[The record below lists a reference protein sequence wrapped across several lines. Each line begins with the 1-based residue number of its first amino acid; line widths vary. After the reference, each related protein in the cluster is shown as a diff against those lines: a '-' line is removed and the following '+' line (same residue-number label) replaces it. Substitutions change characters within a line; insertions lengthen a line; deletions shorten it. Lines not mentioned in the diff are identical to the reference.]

1 MLAKVRARLS
11 LLLVFSMVVTTLG
24 LGGASTVQAE
34 ESENAPFETEL
45 IVRTVNQF
53 KNAAD
58 VQAFVDMADQY
69 NVTVISMNVKQDEDD
84 EVPSGQVFYESSIAP
99 IAAGYESFDA
109 LQHVIDAAHSKGIK
123 VHAWIPQF
131 HDQAAFTAHPDWQMH
146 AWVDGT
152 QVPFTGSNGS
162 EYFIN
167 PIHHEVQ
174 AYERSIINEVI
185 ENYDVDGVVLD
196 WIRFDDY
203 NMDVSDYTIGKFEA
217 EFGYSPLTIHFDEA
231 SAQRDEW
238 NEWRTEQIGNYV
250 GDIRNDI
257 TSSTKPNMKLGV
269 YILPP
274 EFVEVGQ
281 DAEKFKAHIDFIAP
295 MAYFDDWGFAADWV
309 YSDEYGILKDTAD
322 RVSGEEVDI
331 VATLDNDWSDDE
343 YQQVYK
349 GIRENY
355 PNVQRLSFFA
365 YHTWP
370 EAELAKINERRQWP
384 EAGWEPPVEQDYEAE
399 LPDGWKARNIGLKP
413 GTANY
418 DETLE
423 QFEISS
429 LSSDIW
435 GNMDTQNYIYRQIEG
450 DAEIIA
456 KVGTMEQMSEWAKA
470 GVMIRESLDREAKH
484 ADMMITPENGAT
496 FQYREHTRGSM
507 ADQTADAEVPLWV
520 KLSREGDNFTGF
532 ISEDGADWHTIG
544 SITIPMSEQ
553 AYIGLAV
560 SNPGSSLDNK
570 ATFQEVQV
578 LEEGEEPGAGGP
590 NMPPPWQAANIGVEA
605 NQGSNS
611 SYDGTSKAF
620 TLKSIET
627 DIWGESDSLHYIYQ
641 SLEGDGSISAR
652 VHSMVQVSEWA
663 KAGVMFR
670 ESLAENAKHAD
681 MMMTPNV
688 ATFQYR
694 NLTGGSTADA
704 TRDANLPKWVKIVRS
719 GDLFIGFISDNGTE
733 WTKVSEREIEMADKV
748 LAGLALS
755 NPGSSDGNQTIIDR
769 VEVHEGSDTE
779 KPSVPGLPQIEEVT
793 GDTIVLTWSASSDN
807 IVIKGYEVTYGQTTV
822 FIPGTRAVLEGLA
835 PDTAYHFEIR
845 AVDLA
850 GNRSDKAEI
859 SGRTEGYNVLKG
871 HNWNLF
877 SGAVASGNQVIIQG
891 MGRGIVP
898 LGNHPSQPAVANPP
912 INLKGPRLSVDGDFS
927 VDFSLLASQQAR
939 ASVQLYGALPVIQDE
954 WREEGRYVSM
964 ELSNGKLNVSVY
976 DGDSSYPATGQ
987 FNYAGAGEVVVSMA
1001 RNNGK
1006 LEFHLNKNKVVE
1018 LDDPGV
1024 FESGKAY
1031 FGADAAV
1038 GKSFIMQAIYVKPLN
1053 ESSSVEIIDQ
1063 QFKKSGSNAQSLRS
1077 LAEKNYPHLS
1087 IGTAVSVNAL
1097 ISDPQYAEVLGREFN
1112 MITPENDMKFQ
1123 FIHPQRNQ
1131 YAFAEMDA
1139 LMEFAELNNM
1149 KVHGHTMAWSEAVP
1163 RWVTEG
1169 NFSDSELK
1177 TILEEHIATVVG
1189 RYPQILSWDIINE
1202 PLAGMND
1209 DPSIRPSI
1217 WYDKLGEEYIE
1228 IALRAAHAAN
1238 PAAKLYMNEYWIEE
1252 NNVKSNAVYELVK
1265 GLKQRGVPIH
1275 GVGFQMH
1282 EDLTDE
1288 WDPVSAEEF
1297 KTTASKFAHLG
1308 IEVRVSELDMNI
1320 HNAVNEETL
1329 QEQGEYFGSIADM
1342 VKKFNVGGVKFG
1354 ALSMWGFTDRY
1365 SSLQPHHS
1373 YGDYGNGLIFDEN
1386 YGAKPAYDALVE
1398 SLKEPAP
1405 PVHPNPNSGGSANI
1419 DDSVANERSAE
1430 RSFSSNEGG
1439 ELKLGDRFEAV
1450 ISEYAQLS
1458 DWILKLREMPEA
1470 EAKGLLANWKGG
1482 SLSPVFEL
1490 AHLAEKP
1497 FVKPTAIK
1505 IKADV
1510 KRLKE
1515 GQTAAIYFYNQ
1526 TSGQWEKAA
1535 DSQLVDGYV
1544 TAHTEQWGY
1553 FAVLAENSAAPTVE
1567 FTDILNHWA
1576 KQEIELAVRKGFVK
1590 GYEDGSFQPDRKVS
1604 RAEFIH
1610 MLVQALNGAA
1620 KTNAAVGAV
1629 EVAGTK
1635 EAVGI
1640 HNASEGSGNSVV
1652 FADQASIGK
1661 WAQASIAIAVK
1672 QGWITGYR
1680 DGNLRPNDPLTRI
1693 ELAAIVARALKLPGA
1708 QSQMEF
1714 ADDAQIPGWAKE
1726 YAAALQKAEVMT
1738 GKTNKRFAP
1747 LDAAT
1752 RAEAVTV
1759 ILSII

>member
-11 LLLVFSMVVTTLG
+11 LLLVFSMVVTSLG
-24 LGGASTVQAE
+24 LGGASAAQAE
-34 ESENAPFETEL
+34 ETENAPFETEL

-53 KNAAD
+53 KNDAD

-84 EVPSGQVFYESSIAP
+84 EVPSGQVFYDSSIAP
-99 IAAGYESFDA
+99 VAAGYESFDA

-131 HDQAAFTAHPDWQMH
+131 HDQAAFMAHPDWQMH

-174 AYERSIINEVI
+174 AYERSIIHEVI
-185 ENYDVDGVVLD
+185 ENYDIDGVVLD

-217 EFGYSPLTIHFDEA
+217 EFGYSPLTIDFDEA
-231 SAQRDEW
+231 SAQREEW

-257 TSSTKPNMKLGV
+257 TSSTKPDMKLGV

-331 VATLDNDWSDDE
+331 IATLDNDWTDDE
-343 YQQVYK
+343 YQQVYQ

-365 YHTWP
+365 YNTWP
-370 EAELAKINERRQWP
+370 EEELAKINERRQWP
-384 EAGWEPPVEQDYEAE
+384 EAGWEPPTQEDYEAE

-413 GTANY
+413 GSAEY
-418 DETLE
+418 DETSG
-423 QFEISS
+423 QYEISS

-435 GNMDTQNYIYRQIEG
+435 GNMDTLNYVYRQIEG
-450 DAEIIA
+450 DATVIA
-456 KVGTMEQMSEWAKA
+456 QVASMEQMSEWAKA

-484 ADMMITPENGAT
+484 ADMMITPDNGAT
-496 FQYREHTRGSM
+496 FQYREHARGSM

-520 KLSREGDNFTGF
+520 KLSREGDSFAGF
-532 ISEDGADWHTIG
+532 ISEDGTEWQNVG
-544 SITIPMSEQ
+544 SITIPMSDQ
-553 AYIGLAV
+553 VYIGLAV
-560 SNPGSSLDNK
+560 SNPGSTSDNK

-578 LEEGEEPGAGGP
+578 LGEGEEPGPIDPEP
-590 NMPPPWQAANIGVEA
+590 NDNDIPPPWQAASIGEGE
-605 NQGSNS
+605 NQGSS
-611 SYDGTSKAF
+611 SRYDGIAKAF

-641 SLEGDGSISAR
+641 SLEGDGYISAR
-652 VHSMVQVSEWA
+652 VRSMDQVSEWA
-663 KAGVMFR
+663 KAGVMIR
-670 ESLAENAKHAD
+670 ESLEGNAKHVD

-688 ATFQYR
+688 ASFQYR
-694 NLTGGSTADA
+694 NQTGGSTADA
-704 TRDANLPKWVKIVRS
+704 TSDEDMPMWVKVVRS
-719 GDLFIGFISDNGTE
+719 GNLFIGLISDNGTE
-733 WTKVSEREIEMADKV
+733 WKKVSEREIAMADEV

-755 NPGSSDGNQTIIDR
+755 NPGSSDANQTIIDQ
-769 VEVHEGSDTE
+769 VVVYEGSDTE
-779 KPSVPGLPQIEEVT
+779 KPTVPGLPQVEEAT
-793 GDTIVLTWSASSDN
+793 GDSIVLTWSASSDN
-807 IVIKGYEVTYGQTTV
+807 IAVKGYEVTYGQTTV
-822 FIPGTRAVLEGLA
+822 LTTGTRIFLEGLSSN
-835 PDTAYHFEIR
+835 TAYQFEIR

-859 SGRTEGYNVLKG
+859 SGKTEGYNVLKG
-871 HNWNLF
+871 HNWEQF

-927 VDFSLLASQQAR
+927 VDFSLLASQQAQ

-964 ELSNGKLNVSVY
+964 ELYNGKLNVSVY
-976 DGDSSYPATGQ
+976 DGDSSNPATGQ
-987 FNYAGAGEVVVSMA
+987 FNYTGTGEVMVSLA
-1001 RNNGK
+1001 RNKGK
-1006 LEFHLNKNKVVE
+1006 LEFYLNRTKVGE

-1031 FGADAAV
+1031 FGANAAV
-1038 GKSFIMQAIYVKPLN
+1038 GKSFIIQAIYVKPLN
-1053 ESSSVEIIDQ
+1053 ESSTVEVRDQ
-1063 QFKKSGSNAQSLRS
+1063 QFSKSASKAQSLRS
-1077 LAEKNYPHLS
+1077 LAEQNYPHLS

-1097 ISDPQYAEVLGREFN
+1097 ISDPQYAELLGREFN

-1139 LMEFAELNNM
+1139 LMEYAELNNM

-1189 RYPQILSWDIINE
+1189 RYPQIMSWDIINE

-1217 WYDKLGEEYIE
+1217 WYDRLGEAYIE

-1238 PAAKLYMNEYWIEE
+1238 PAAKLYINEYWIEE
-1252 NNVKSNAVYELVK
+1252 NNVKSNAVYEMVK
-1265 GLKQRGVPIH
+1265 GLKQRGIPIH

-1297 KTTASKFAHLG
+1297 KTTATKFAHLG

-1320 HNAVNEETL
+1320 HKAVNEETL

-1386 YGAKPAYDALVE
+1386 YAAKPAYDALAE

-1405 PVHPNPNSGGSANI
+1405 PVRPNPNPNSGESGVDVGNGAN
-1419 DDSVANERSAE
+1419 DMSAE

-1450 ISEYAQLS
+1450 IAENAQPS
-1458 DWILKLREMPEA
+1458 DWSLKLRQVPEA
-1470 EAKGLLANWKGG
+1470 EANQLLVNWRGG

-1490 AHLAEKP
+1490 AHLAAKP
-1497 FVKPTAIK
+1497 FAKPTAIK

-1510 KRLKE
+1510 KRLTE
-1515 GQTAAIYFYNQ
+1515 GQEAAIYFYNQ
-1526 TSGQWEKAA
+1526 TSGSWEKVEG
-1535 DSQLVDGYV
+1535 SQLVDGYV
-1544 TAHTEQWGY
+1544 TAHTEQSGY
-1553 FAVLAENSAAPTVE
+1553 FAVLAEDRALTVE
-1567 FTDILNHWA
+1567 FTDIHNHWA
-1576 KQEIELAVRKGFVK
+1576 KQEIELAVRKGFVQ
-1590 GYEDGSFQPDRKVS
+1590 GYEDGSFQPDRSVS

-1620 KTNAAVGAV
+1620 KTNAAAEAG

-1635 EAVGI
+1635 EAVDSD
-1640 HNASEGSGNSVV
+1640 NPRKGSGNSIV
-1652 FADQASIGK
+1652 FADQASVGK
-1661 WAQASIAIAVK
+1661 WAQASIAVAVE
-1672 QGWITGYR
+1672 QGWITGYK
-1680 DGNLRPNDPLTRI
+1680 DGYLRPNDPLTRM
-1693 ELAAIVARALKLPGA
+1693 ELAVIVARALKLSEENN
-1708 QSQMEF
+1708 QT
-1714 ADDAQIPGWAKE
+1714 
-1726 YAAALQKAEVMT
+1726 EVVS
-1738 GKTNKRFAP
+1738 GKTNNRFAP
-1747 LDAAT
+1747 HDAAT
-1752 RAEAVTV
+1752 RADAVKV
-1759 ILSII
+1759 ILSMI